1 MPEGWG
7 LSYIYELGVIHST
20 LLIMQ
25 KLFFAIFLIL
35 LTNLCFAQTQS
46 ELNEREHKKYL
57 KVDSELN
64 STYQKILKEYKS
76 DAIFIKNLKAAQKL
90 WVQFRDAEMKMK
102 YPEREPG
109 YYGSVQPMCWS
120 IYLAQLTTERINILK
135 QWLDG
140 IEEGDVC
147 AGSVKTKSD

>member
-1 MPEGWG
+1 
-7 LSYIYELGVIHST
+7 
-20 LLIMQ
+20 Q
-25 KLFFAIFLIL
+25 KIFFTTFLIL
-35 LTNLCFAQTQS
+35 LIHLCFAQTQS
-46 ELNEREHKKYL
+46 ELNQREHKNYT

-76 DAIFIKNLKAAQKL
+76 DTIFTKNLKVSQKL

-102 YPEREPG
+102 YPDRESG

-120 IYLAQLTTERINILK
+120 IYLTQLTTERIYILK

-147 AGSVKTKSD
+147 AGS